1 MHFKSPHKLH
11 RRWYGGFT
19 GSFII
24 FVLIFPQCA
33 AVLEKFAWFEH
44 VGKQNTQK
52 KTGHSSMHADCIWLL
67 ENWGNYINGSNWIR
81 NIPSGWSRTEWSA
94 RDFLEHELIPPKFIG
109 IFIVQRRCR
118 DFDQIEQTNVGI
130 LECIYQL
137 KAWRQK

>member
-1 MHFKSPHKLH
+1 MIWRFYRFFHHFCVDISTM
-11 RRWYGGFT
+11 RCGIREICMIRARWKT
-19 GSFII
+19 KHS
-24 FVLIFPQCA
+24 
-33 AVLEKFAWFEH
+33 
-44 VGKQNTQK
+44 K